1 MSYLWPRR
9 RDTILHSLRQTRGDE
24 VRSVVYI
31 GGFISCTDH
40 VPNEGTA
47 FDQATLA
54 QELQKECLRVLKAS
68 DNIGTPRET
77 GSGFFEAGAYLP
89 DVGSI
94 SLSFPR
100 IRALLP
106 WTPEFPV
113 AR

>member
-1 MSYLWPRR
+1 MIR
-9 RDTILHSLRQTRGDE
+9 
-24 VRSVVYI
+24 
-31 GGFISCTDH
+31 
-40 VPNEGTA
+40 
-47 FDQATLA
+47 

-100 IRALLP
+100 IRAPFAVDAGVPCRAVGLRGRQVGRKGLP
-106 WTPEFPV
+106 ERP
-113 AR
+113 R

>member
-1 MSYLWPRR
+1 M
-9 RDTILHSLRQTRGDE
+9 TRGLADATQFSIPC
-24 VRSVVYI
+24 VRHVETKSGVSS
-31 GGFISCTDH
+31 ISAVLLAGTDH